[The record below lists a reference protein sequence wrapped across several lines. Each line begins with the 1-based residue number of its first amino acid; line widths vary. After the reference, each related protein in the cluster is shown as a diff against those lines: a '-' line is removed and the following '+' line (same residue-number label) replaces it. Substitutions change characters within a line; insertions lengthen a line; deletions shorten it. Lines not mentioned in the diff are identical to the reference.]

1 MGKLVKLTCVV
12 FIVLFF
18 LWVSQDPALAHH
30 RKKVLGDS
38 TTSSELVFPP
48 VTSGPGFI
56 LPDSPLYFLDQVFQA
71 AKLATAFDSQAKA
84 KVRAQIAGERL
95 AELRIMLSRNRPEGI
110 NTALDQLTKETGA
123 ASRNLSDAAASGQN
137 VSTLA
142 RELNETIK
150 VQRQLLGALE
160 NQTAGTL
167 RLQFK
172 TARRAL
178 KEAKVE
184 VEDQLPEDELEKEIE
199 EGLED
204 EVEEEVEEA
213 SRSAR
218 KIERDLEGLNREASE
233 AAKKALKRREETLRK
248 AIEDKNEEI
257 KKSEERLFEE
267 EKRKQGKVL
276 EVRKE
281 VAEQARKAIK
291 EAQEAAK
298 KFEKAVEKTREV
310 KNTPVGGPGSS
321 SSGSSGSERSGDD
334 SSKSGSSSS
343 SGSSGS
349 GSSGSGSS
357 GSGSSGSGSS
367 GSGSSGRSED

>member
-1 MGKLVKLTCVV
+1 MGKLVRLAFFV
-12 FIVLFF
+12 FIVFF
-18 LWVSQDPALAHH
+18 FFWVAQDPALAHH

-38 TTSSELVFPP
+38 TVSSELVFPP

-56 LPDSPLYFLDQVFQA
+56 LPDSPLYFIDQAFQA
-71 AKLATAFDSQAKA
+71 VKLAAALDSQTKA

-95 AELRIMLSRNRPEGI
+95 AELRIMLSRNSPEGI

-123 ASRNLSDAAASGQN
+123 ASRSLSDAAASGQN

-167 RLQFK
+167 RLQLK
-172 TARRAL
+172 TARRSL

-213 SRSAR
+213 SKSAR
-218 KIERDLEGLNREASE
+218 KIERDLEGLNKEASE
-233 AAKKALKRREETLRK
+233 AAKKALKRREETLKK
-248 AIEDKNEEI
+248 AIEAKNEELR
-257 KKSEERLFEE
+257 KSAQGLLEE
-267 EKRKQGKVL
+267 EKRKQGKVS

-281 VAEQARKAIK
+281 AVEQAKKAIK

-298 KFEKAVEKTREV
+298 RFEKAVEKTREV
-310 KNTPVGGPGSS
+310 KNTPVGGSN
-321 SSGSSGSERSGDD
+321 
-334 SSKSGSSSS
+334 
-343 SGSSGS
+343 GSSGS
-349 GSSGSGSS
+349 GSSKDKSGK
-357 GSGSSGSGSS
+357 
-367 GSGSSGRSED
+367 SEEKD